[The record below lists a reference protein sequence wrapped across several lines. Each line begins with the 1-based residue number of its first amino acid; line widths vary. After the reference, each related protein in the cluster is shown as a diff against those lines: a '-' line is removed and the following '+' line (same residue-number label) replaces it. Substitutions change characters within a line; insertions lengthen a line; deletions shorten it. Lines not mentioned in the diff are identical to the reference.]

1 LKKLNMQETIDVLAM
16 KGVAPDM
23 LCDRFSDEG
32 WVRTAVHVPSEM
44 ELTIYVNRQEL
55 VTILCTPTKLN
66 CLVLGFLY
74 AEGIIS
80 GMGDVANM
88 RVCEEESLADV
99 RLSNPKYKL
108 PTMRTLTSG
117 CGGGVA
123 FITQGQRVDSGL
135 VVTPTEVLSL
145 MKQFQEQMELYR
157 LCGGVHASA
166 LSDTKNLLVVAEDIG
181 RHNTLDKIQGECL
194 LRGLSIRDGLLLST
208 GRISSEMLL
217 KAAKMQVPVV
227 VSRTSPTGRA
237 ISLASGLGIALV
249 GYARGNRLSVYS
261 HPERLSRSTI
271 DWVERA

>member
-1 LKKLNMQETIDVLAM
+1 MPEAISKSTI
-16 KGVAPDM
+16 KGAVSDID
-23 LCDRFSDEG
+23 CDRFSDEG
-32 WVRTAVHVPSEM
+32 WVRTSTHVPDEM

-55 VTILCTPTKLN
+55 VTVLCTPTNLN

-74 AEGIIS
+74 TEGVIS
-80 GMGDVANM
+80 GMGDVASM
-88 RVCEEESLADV
+88 RVCEDESTADV
-99 RLSNPKYKL
+99 RLSNSEYKL
-108 PTMRTLTSG
+108 PILRTLTSG

-123 FITQGQRVDSGL
+123 FKTQAQRVDSGL

-145 MKQFQEQMELYR
+145 MKRFQEQMELYQ

-166 LSDTKNLLVVAEDIG
+166 LSDTKNLLVVSEDIG

-194 LRGLSIRDGLLLST
+194 LRGISTRDGLILST

-237 ISLASGLGIALV
+237 ISLAHDLDIALV
-249 GYARGNRLSVYS
+249 GYARGSRLSVYS
-261 HPERLSRSTI
+261 HPERLGCST
-271 DWVERA
+271 